1 MSGNFVGSEDSIQLD
16 KESKPAT
23 SDKGS
28 HISYG
33 IPSPPSTPPC
43 IKFNPPLS
51 IQRRVKVFDLLKEV
65 SKYYE
70 GPIQSLL
77 EVGCG
82 GNTPLMQTLLSCD
95 DELPLSLMS
104 GIDIDEEI
112 ISTGVETAFTT
123 VEYGGDDR
131 WRDLTVSLVHG
142 SFENISLQSI
152 GPYDAITSCEVIEH
166 LDPGPLANFAPT
178 LLGRM
183 NPKVLIVTTPNRD
196 FNSLFE
202 MPFESADVTRHGE
215 KPYVWHPNDDPQV
228 SSRRY
233 YRAPHTYA
241 MRHHDHRFE
250 WTRQEFQTWGNTA
263 AEAFGYTVDY
273 HGCGAIHD
281 GAEILASRWRVDEAL
296 RKQIRSQ
303 NMLLED
309 SQSIGT
315 DLLLQAFGHCS
326 QVAIFIRN
334 DVRKK
339 SQEHFSS
346 IGSRHYTNELTPM
359 SGIVD
364 NHIRLLRR
372 LPPELRLVRYHTFP
386 KSTIDK
392 PYPPSIFDLFDQQR
406 LTIKHLL
413 PVEVQRVWQYNKT
426 LEEYNKYNY
435 EAVVIKTDLKCLWD
449 GCYTIRRNCRFH
461 FELFEYL
468 MNIDSKSSFKPSRK
482 QRCEGTLEL
491 DIIRGSEEVQE
502 SVGVV
507 TVELEPIREYAPE
520 YNYYEAPGSEDSEDE
535 EKCPN
540 RPPSLKVISATP
552 TITAKVYWRT
562 SPPMQHPV
570 CENIY
575 LAQGPLSAIPKHRM
589 LILDGPVEV
598 MKQYEKRVKNPESF
612 QPPVLTSI
620 PVTLVYLRPEMR
632 ADLEEIE
639 EFDYEKQRR
648 EMQKSFGEILYEG
661 EKWTDIPN
669 LKWDAND
676 SLDWGNEAGAE
687 AIEWS

>member
-1 MSGNFVGSEDSIQLD
+1 MNRRVVGTEDSVH
-16 KESKPAT
+16 SGSGFGSAT
-23 SDKGS
+23 SDGGS
-28 HISYG
+28 SISYG

-51 IQRRVKVFDLLKEV
+51 VQRRVKVLNLLKEV

-82 GNTPLMQTLLSCD
+82 GNTPLIQTLLSCD
-95 DELPLSLMS
+95 DELPLSLLS
-104 GIDIDEEI
+104 GIDVDEDL
-112 ISTGVETAFTT
+112 ISTGIETAFTT

-131 WRDLTVSLVHG
+131 WRDLAVSLVHG
-142 SFENISLQSI
+142 SFEDISLPSI

-202 MPFESADVTRHGE
+202 MPFESADVTRRGE

-263 AEAFGYTVDY
+263 AETFGYTVNY
-273 HGCGAIHD
+273 HGCGALHD

-296 RKQIRSQ
+296 RKQIRGQ
-303 NMLLED
+303 NIVFED
-309 SQSIGT
+309 GQSMGT
-315 DLLLQAFGHCS
+315 DLLLEAFGHCS

-339 SQEHFSS
+339 SQERISS
-346 IGSRHYTNELTPM
+346 VESRHYTNELTPM
-359 SGIVD
+359 NGIVD
-364 NHIRLLRR
+364 NHIRLLRQ

-386 KSTIDK
+386 KSVIDK
-392 PYPPSIFDLFDQQR
+392 PYPPTIFDLFDQQR
-406 LTIKHLL
+406 LAIKHLL
-413 PVEVQRVWQYNKT
+413 PVEVQRVWQYHQT
-426 LEEYNKYNY
+426 LEEYNKYDF

-449 GCYTIRRNCRFH
+449 SCFTIRRTCRFH
-461 FELFEYL
+461 FELFENL
-468 MNIDSKSSFKPSRK
+468 MAIENEDSFKPSRK
-482 QRCEGTLEL
+482 QRCEGILEFN
-491 DIIRGSEEVQE
+491 IIRGSGELQE
-502 SVGVV
+502 PVGVV
-507 TVELEPIREYAPE
+507 KVELEPIQEYAPA
-520 YNYYEAPGSEDSEDE
+520 YDPRDVPDSEDSEGE
-535 EKCPN
+535 EMCSN
-540 RPPSLKVISATP
+540 QPSSLEIVSTTP
-552 TITAKVYWRT
+552 TITSMVYWHT
-562 SPPMQHPV
+562 KSPMHPV
-570 CENIY
+570 CEDIY
-575 LAQGPLSAIPKHRM
+575 LHQGPLSSIPKHKT

-598 MKQYEKRVKNPESF
+598 MKQYEKRLKDPESF

-620 PVTLVYLRPEMR
+620 PVALVFLRPEIR
-632 ADLEEIE
+632 AEAIE
-639 EFDYEKQRR
+639 EFDYEEQRR
-648 EMQKSFGEILYEG
+648 EMQKSFGETLYES
-661 EKWTDIPN
+661 EKWPDISN
-669 LKWDAND
+669 LKWDVND
-676 SLDWGNEAGAE
+676 SICWGDDSGAGVIDW
-687 AIEWS
+687 S

>member
-1 MSGNFVGSEDSIQLD
+1 MNGKVVGTEDSVH
-16 KESKPAT
+16 SGSGFGSAT
-23 SDKGS
+23 SDGGS
-28 HISYG
+28 SISYG

-51 IQRRVKVFDLLKEV
+51 VQRRVKVLTLLKEV

-95 DELPLSLMS
+95 DELPLSLLS
-104 GIDIDEEI
+104 GIDVDEDL
-112 ISTGVETAFTT
+112 ISTGIETAFTT

-142 SFENISLQSI
+142 SFEDISLPSI
-152 GPYDAITSCEVIEH
+152 GTYDAITSCEVIEH

-202 MPFESADVTRHGE
+202 MPFESADVTRRGE

-263 AEAFGYTVDY
+263 AETFGYTVNY
-273 HGCGAIHD
+273 HGCGALHD

-296 RKQIRSQ
+296 RKQIRGQ
-303 NMLLED
+303 NIVFED
-309 SQSIGT
+309 GQSMGT
-315 DLLLQAFGHCS
+315 DLLLEAFGHCS

-339 SQEHFSS
+339 SQERISS
-346 IGSRHYTNELTPM
+346 VESRHYTNELTPM
-359 SGIVD
+359 NGLVD
-364 NHIRLLRR
+364 NHIRLLRQ

-386 KSTIDK
+386 KSVIDK
-392 PYPPSIFDLFDQQR
+392 PYPPTIFDLFDQQR
-406 LTIKHLL
+406 LAIKHLL
-413 PVEVQRVWQYNKT
+413 PVEVQRVWQYHQT
-426 LEEYNKYNY
+426 LEEYNKYDF
-435 EAVVIKTDLKCLWD
+435 EAVIIKTDLKCLWD
-449 GCYTIRRNCRFH
+449 SCFTIRRTCRFH
-461 FELFEYL
+461 FELFENL
-468 MNIDSKSSFKPSRK
+468 MAIENEDSFKPSRK
-482 QRCEGTLEL
+482 QRCEGILEFN
-491 DIIRGSEEVQE
+491 IIRGSGELQE
-502 SVGVV
+502 PVGVV
-507 TVELEPIREYAPE
+507 KVELEPIQEYTPAYDPRDV
-520 YNYYEAPGSEDSEDE
+520 PDSEDSEGE
-535 EKCPN
+535 EMCSNQPL
-540 RPPSLKVISATP
+540 SLEIVSTTP
-552 TITAKVYWRT
+552 TITSMVYWHT
-562 SPPMQHPV
+562 KSPMHPV
-570 CENIY
+570 CEDIY
-575 LAQGPLSAIPKHRM
+575 LHQGPLSSIPKHKT

-598 MKQYEKRVKNPESF
+598 MKQYEKRLKDPESF

-620 PVTLVYLRPEMR
+620 PVTLVFLRPEIR
-632 ADLEEIE
+632 AEAIE
-639 EFDYEKQRR
+639 EFDYEEQRR
-648 EMQKSFGEILYEG
+648 EMQKSFGETLYES
-661 EKWTDIPN
+661 EKWPDISN
-669 LKWDAND
+669 LKWDVND
-676 SLDWGNEAGAE
+676 SIGWGDDSGAE
-687 AIEWS
+687 VIDWS

>member
-1 MSGNFVGSEDSIQLD
+1 MSGRVVGTEDSVH
-16 KESKPAT
+16 SGSGFGPAT
-23 SDKGS
+23 SDGGS
-28 HISYG
+28 SISYG

-51 IQRRVKVFDLLKEV
+51 VQRRVKVLNLLKEV

-82 GNTPLMQTLLSCD
+82 GNTPLIQTLLSCD
-95 DELPLSLMS
+95 DELPLSLLS
-104 GIDIDEEI
+104 GIDIDEGL

-142 SFENISLQSI
+142 SFEDISLLSI

-166 LDPGPLANFAPT
+166 LDPDPLANFAPT

-202 MPFESADVTRHGE
+202 MPFESTDVTRRGE

-250 WTRQEFQTWGNTA
+250 WTRQEFQTWGNIA
-263 AEAFGYTVDY
+263 ADTFGYTVNY
-273 HGCGAIHD
+273 HGCGALHD

-296 RKQIRSQ
+296 RKQIRGQ
-303 NMLLED
+303 NIIFED
-309 SQSIGT
+309 GQSMGT
-315 DLLLQAFGHCS
+315 DLLLEAFGHCS

-339 SQEHFSS
+339 SQERISS
-346 IGSRHYTNELTPM
+346 VESRHYTNELTPM
-359 SGIVD
+359 NGIVD
-364 NHIRLLRR
+364 NHIRLLRQ

-386 KSTIDK
+386 KSVIDDK
-392 PYPPSIFDLFDQQR
+392 PYPPTIFDLFNQQR
-406 LTIKHLL
+406 LAIKHLL
-413 PVEVQRVWQYNKT
+413 PVEVQRVWQYHQT
-426 LEEYNKYNY
+426 LEEYNKYDF
-435 EAVVIKTDLKCLWD
+435 EAVIIKTDLKCLWD
-449 GCYTIRRNCRFH
+449 SCFTIRRTCRFH
-461 FELFEYL
+461 FELFEHL
-468 MNIDSKSSFKPSRK
+468 MAIDNERSFKPSRK
-482 QRCEGTLEL
+482 QRCEGILEFN
-491 DIIRGSEEVQE
+491 IIRGSREVE
-502 SVGVV
+502 GPVGVV
-507 TVELEPIREYAPE
+507 KVELEPIQEYAPAYDPRE
-520 YNYYEAPGSEDSEDE
+520 DPDSEDSESE
-535 EKCPN
+535 EMRSNQPS
-540 RPPSLKVISATP
+540 SLKIVSTTP
-552 TITAKVYWRT
+552 TITAMVYWHT
-562 SPPMQHPV
+562 KSPMHPV
-570 CENIY
+570 CEDIY
-575 LAQGPLSAIPKHRM
+575 LHQGPLSSIPKHKT

-598 MKQYEKRVKNPESF
+598 MKQYEKRLKGPESF

-620 PVTLVYLRPEMR
+620 PVTLVFLRPEMR
-632 ADLEEIE
+632 AETIE
-639 EFDYEKQRR
+639 EFDYEEQRR
-648 EMQKSFGEILYEG
+648 EMQKRFGEAPYES
-661 EKWTDIPN
+661 EKWPDISN

-676 SLDWGNEAGAE
+676 SIGWGDDSSTE
-687 AIEWS
+687 AIDWS